1 MSWEKLLTNIN
12 LYKILFMNE
21 LDIPIFKKSY
31 DLYKD
36 FYTLRLSVPK
46 QDRYTLRQKCE
57 SILIEVLEGILL
69 ASQQSKLEKLPT
81 LEKTSVT
88 LNFLRVCIRLM
99 KDIKA
104 IDAKKY
110 VIIEANLDEIGR
122 MLGGWI
128 KSTKE
133 R

>member
-1 MSWEKLLTNIN
+1 
-12 LYKILFMNE
+12 MND
-21 LDIPIFKKSY
+21 LNIPILKKTY

-36 FYTLRLSVPK
+36 FYNLRLTVPK
-46 QDRYTLRQKCE
+46 QDRYTLWQKCE
-57 SILIEVLEGILL
+57 GLLIEILQGL
-69 ASQQSKLEKLPT
+69 LYASQQSKTEKLPI
-81 LEKTSVT
+81 LEKTSVK
-88 LNFLRVCIRLM
+88 LNFLKMCIRLM

-104 IDAKKY
+104 ISPKTY
-110 VIIEANLDEIGR
+110 ITVEATLDEIGK

>member
-1 MSWEKLLTNIN
+1 
-12 LYKILFMNE
+12 MND
-21 LDIPIFKKSY
+21 LDIPIFKKTY
-31 DLYKD
+31 DLYKE

-46 QDRYTLRQKCE
+46 QDRYTLWQKCE
-57 SILIEVLEGILL
+57 SLLIEILEGILF
-69 ASQQSKLEKLPT
+69 ASQQSKLEKLPM
-81 LEKTSVT
+81 LEKTSVR
-88 LNFLRVCIRLM
+88 LNFLRICIRLM
-99 KDIKA
+99 KDIRA
-104 IDAKKY
+104 IDNKKY